1 MNAFSER
8 LRVAMQS
15 RRSNQI
21 DLAGK
26 IGITQSTISRIIR
39 GEANPS
45 DRTIR
50 DICAALRINE
60 AWLRT
65 GEGEMERET
74 PDSYTAALARQ
85 YGLSAGGAAVINALA
100 HALMELNED
109 QQERLT
115 ARLIEELGK
124 IKMPGDGEAI
134 PGDELRKAADKISAK
149 ADGQSTV
156 G

>member
-1 MNAFSER
+1 MSTFSER
-8 LRVAMQS
+8 LRTAMDLRQIK
-15 RRSNQI
+15 QI

-60 AWLRT
+60 DWLKY
-65 GEGEMERET
+65 GDGEMERET

-100 HALMELNED
+100 HALMELNEG

-115 ARLIEELGK
+115 ARLIDELTR
-124 IKMPGDGEAI
+124 IKNPGNGETI
-134 PGDELRKAADKISAK
+134 PGDELQKAAGKLGAEED
-149 ADGQSTV
+149 DQSTV

>member
-1 MNAFSER
+1 MSTFSER
-8 LRVAMQS
+8 LRTAMDL
-15 RRSNQI
+15 RQI
-21 DLAGK
+21 KQIGLASK
-26 IGITQSTISRIIR
+26 IGLTQSAISLLVR
-39 GEANPS
+39 GETNPS

-50 DICAALRINE
+50 DICVALRINE

-100 HALMELNED
+100 HALMELNEG

-115 ARLIEELGK
+115 ARLIDELTR
-124 IKMPGDGEAI
+124 IKNPGNGETI
-134 PGDELRKAADKISAK
+134 PGDELQKAAGKLGAEED
-149 ADGQSTV
+149 DQSTV

>member
-85 YGLSAGGAAVINALA
+85 YGLSAGGAA
-100 HALMELNED
+100 D
-109 QQERLT
+109 
-115 ARLIEELGK
+115 
-124 IKMPGDGEAI
+124 
-134 PGDELRKAADKISAK
+134 RKS
-149 ADGQSTV
+149 V
-156 G
+156 V